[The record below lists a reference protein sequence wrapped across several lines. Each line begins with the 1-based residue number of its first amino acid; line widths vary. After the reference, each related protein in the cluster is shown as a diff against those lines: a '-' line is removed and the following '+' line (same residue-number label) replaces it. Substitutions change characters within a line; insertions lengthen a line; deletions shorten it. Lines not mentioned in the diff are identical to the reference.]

1 MDWYYQQS
9 RMQLKSS
16 DGVCGCKIN
25 AVDTLMGNF
34 SGGPWL
40 LPAVNWRIVCPDP
53 AFVWSGPWFTALASL
68 SSWNLQPLD
77 QMPAPPPTQG
87 WQHDGD
93 NIWWWPALIRTHDQP
108 PGSLTSDNGHH
119 RSAMLLLSPQADSLR
134 AICLCINPTNKFRP
148 PLQLIP

>member
-34 SGGPWL
+34 SGGPRL

-53 AFVWSGPWFTALASL
+53 SFVWSGPWFTALASL

-108 PGSLTSDNGHH
+108 LGHWHLTMVITGQQCYCCL
-119 RSAMLLLSPQADSLR
+119 RRLLTLSVQSVSV
-134 AICLCINPTNKFRP
+134 
-148 PLQLIP
+148 LIPPINSVLHYN

>member
-9 RMQLKSS
+9 RMQLKSY

-93 NIWWWPALIRTHDQP
+93 NIWWWPALIRRHDQP
-108 PGSLTSDNGHH
+108 PGHWHLTMVITG
-119 RSAMLLLSPQADSLR
+119 QQCYC
-134 AICLCINPTNKFRP
+134 CLCRLT
-148 PLQLIP
+148 LSVQSVSVLIPPINSVLHYN